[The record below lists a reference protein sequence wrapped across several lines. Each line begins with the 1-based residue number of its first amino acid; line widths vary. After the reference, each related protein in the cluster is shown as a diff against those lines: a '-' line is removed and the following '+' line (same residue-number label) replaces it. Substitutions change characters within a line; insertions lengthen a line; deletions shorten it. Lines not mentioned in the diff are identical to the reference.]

1 MERADVVIGG
11 GGTGGHVYPGLAVA
25 DVLRAR
31 RPGLRIVWVG
41 TARGIEARAVPAA
54 GYPFVAVPSRGLK
67 RRLSWETVAAV
78 GAAGRGLMAAWRLL
92 GALRPRVV
100 LGTGGYAA
108 APVAAAAI
116 ARRIPLVLQE
126 QNAYPGLTNRIFGRF
141 AWRIALG
148 SPAAARFFGGPPRA
162 VVTGNPIRPGIA
174 SMPAKEGA
182 RRLGLDPSRPMVMF
196 MAGSLGARSI
206 NDAFVEGS
214 HRLRARSDL
223 DFMVSTGNAQYE
235 GVCARLAER
244 WGPPDEEPG
253 PYRRWGNVRVWPYVD
268 DMAAAYAAA
277 SLVVAR
283 AGAMSLAELTARG
296 VPAVLVPYPYA
307 AEGHQEHN
315 ARELEAQ
322 GAAVVVPDGEC
333 RARLIDVALAL
344 VDDSD
349 LLARMAAASAGAGRP
364 DAARDVAALLE
375 EWLEDR

>member
-1 MERADVVIGG
+1 
-11 GGTGGHVYPGLAVA
+11 
-25 DVLRAR
+25 
-31 RPGLRIVWVG
+31 
-41 TARGIEARAVPAA
+41 
-54 GYPFVAVPSRGLK
+54 
-67 RRLSWETVAAV
+67 
-78 GAAGRGLMAAWRLL
+78 
-92 GALRPRVV
+92 
-100 LGTGGYAA
+100 
-108 APVAAAAI
+108 
-116 ARRIPLVLQE
+116 
-126 QNAYPGLTNRIFGRF
+126 
-141 AWRIALG
+141 
-148 SPAAARFFGGPPRA
+148 
-162 VVTGNPIRPGIA
+162 
-174 SMPAKEGA
+174 
-182 RRLGLDPSRPMVMF
+182 MVMF

-214 HRLRARSDL
+214 DRLRARADL
-223 DFMVSTGNAQYE
+223 DFMISTGNAQYE

-333 RARLIDVALAL
+333 RERLIDVALAL
-344 VDDSD
+344 VDDPD
-349 LLARMAAASAGAGRP
+349 RLTRMAAASAGAGRP

-375 EWLEDR
+375 AWLDDR